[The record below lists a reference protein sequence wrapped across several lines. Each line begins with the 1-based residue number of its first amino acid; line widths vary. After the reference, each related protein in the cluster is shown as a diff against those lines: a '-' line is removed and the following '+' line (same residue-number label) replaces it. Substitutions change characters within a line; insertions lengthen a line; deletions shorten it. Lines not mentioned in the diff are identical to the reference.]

1 VVEWVTRHLDGDGL
15 NVLVNN
21 AGVAH
26 WQGFNDITREL
37 MLEDLETNAVA
48 PLMMAKVKSAV
59 FVS

>member
-1 VVEWVTRHLDGDGL
+1 MVEWVTRHLDGDGL